1 MDALKYSGYMGSL
14 YSSASSDQA
23 AIKSMYSSPDTQ
35 PQPSAAS
42 GAGAGQEGGV
52 TKTEYSA
59 DSLSRS
65 YLEQQRAYYES
76 AGLKAGGG
84 YPGAGAGSYGGG
96 GGGGGGGGAGGQ
108 VRGLHAGQQRP
119 PVRGVARPQEEL
131 QPHPRPRPGA
141 AGGSHTANITSLIM
155 PLCQRMLCT

>member
-1 MDALKYSGYMGSL
+1 MNSVAMDALKYSGYMGSL

-42 GAGAGQEGGV
+42 GAGAGAGAGQEGGV

-84 YPGAGAGSYGGG
+84 YPGAGAGSI
-96 GGGGGGGGAGGQ
+96 A
-108 VRGLHAGQQRP
+108 VFIL
-119 PVRGVARPQEEL
+119 
-131 QPHPRPRPGA
+131 
-141 AGGSHTANITSLIM
+141 N
-155 PLCQRMLCT
+155 

>member
-1 MDALKYSGYMGSL
+1 MNSVAMDALKYSGYMGSL

-42 GAGAGQEGGV
+42 GAGAGPGAGQEGGV

-84 YPGAGAGSYGGG
+84 YPGAVAGSYGGA
-96 GGGGGGGGAGGQ
+96 GAGQEAKSGGYTPDSSGRQSVESPDLKKSASLTPDPAQALQ
-108 VRGLHAGQQRP
+108 VGHI
-119 PVRGVARPQEEL
+119 L
-131 QPHPRPRPGA
+131 QA
-141 AGGSHTANITSLIM
+141 SL
-155 PLCQRMLCT
+155 L

>member
-1 MDALKYSGYMGSL
+1 MNSVAMDALKYSGYMGSL

-42 GAGAGQEGGV
+42 GAGAGAGAGQEGGV

-84 YPGAGAGSYGGG
+84 SPGAGAGSI
-96 GGGGGGGGAGGQ
+96 A
-108 VRGLHAGQQRP
+108 VFIL
-119 PVRGVARPQEEL
+119 
-131 QPHPRPRPGA
+131 
-141 AGGSHTANITSLIM
+141 N
-155 PLCQRMLCT
+155 